1 MSKIPDTP
9 RTKYNHNDP
18 FRWIDS
24 QWEKFMTEQ
33 KELKNIITGL
43 QKDLGT
49 CTKHYSQLYDKYK
62 QLEMKYQCG
71 TPTDGLEV
79 GSPED
84 YDYEDCPPLIYESPD
99 GGKTIY
105 QRRAGDYENKE
116 LVSGEQM
123 ELFKK

>member
-1 MSKIPDTP
+1 MSNKQFYKEELGRLIAENSDLKKSL
-9 RTKYNHNDP
+9 RESQEN
-18 FRWIDS
+18 FRRL
-24 QWEKFMTEQ
+24 ER
-33 KELKNIITGL
+33 
-43 QKDLGT
+43 
-49 CTKHYSQLYDKYK
+49 LYTF
-62 QLEMKYQCG
+62 G

-84 YDYEDCPPLIYESPD
+84 YGDAPIIYESPD

-116 LVSGEQM
+116 LVGGEQM